1 MYRDYWDK
9 LLFHYK
15 LIHSKSF
22 KNVYSDIPYFMKP
35 KIYEEFIETAKHIN
49 NIALRVQNGI
59 NSEFSDF
66 KKYIPKFNYME
77 EIISLTREPIPVFWS
92 RFDGFIRAE
101 NKDKRIFYSELN
113 YDKPCAER
121 ECMVAEETLK
131 HNNVN
136 NGFYNKIIGNF
147 YDIKDKYYG
156 SKNINVAFLVDPAHY
171 EEAHLA
177 LLFQEQL
184 YRDDIKIIITGA
196 ENIYVDN
203 DETFCFDNKIDI
215 ILRLYPTEYLYEIKD
230 IRKLLTLFNDNK
242 ILILND
248 PRVIISQCKSLYS
261 YLWKLVDNKDTRL
274 NEKEREVIIKTLPY
288 TEELTN
294 FNIEKAIKYKND
306 FVIKPIYGRYSED
319 VFIGSLHSEIEWE
332 QSIEYIKNEMS
343 IKPFILQEFCKQKR
357 ELSYYYDG
365 NFRRSTK
372 GYGNYGVFLSNDEVI
387 GMCVRWNPDYLT
399 VDDYTWFTP
408 IGVKEE
414 VFKEKDTDL
423 YIEDIEIKIV
433 IDGEFTGI
441 YSHDKPYIK
450 TSLAIL
456 EEEKFDELKYASE
469 KLLKIFKKT
478 RNHLLDNI
486 NLYEDIL
493 SINGLGQLMK
503 KELSSELSFIG
514 RMDWI
519 LDIHD
524 NWKVLEING
533 ETPAGICE
541 AVYVEEIILKECD
554 IDEGFERINK
564 DLKRKIISQGK
575 RLVESYDVDN
585 PTIAFVA
592 LTYYEDWVNTNALY
606 RIFKE
611 TCEYSCIYGNIE
623 DLVIEDDKVY
633 LYGTKVDIIF
643 RYYPLDWFIK
653 EDHSNLKDLIKLVN
667 DKVFFLNPINT
678 IIMQSKSFFPIIY
691 ALIERDFY
699 TIEERGLIK
708 KYIPFTT
715 FDFNEL
721 KSNEFLIKPI
731 LGREGKK
738 ITLSHDLEKIPD
750 EDIIFQERVFQKGNE
765 DGEFVV
771 IGTYFTGD
779 EFAGVYTRI
788 GGEVTSKDCTF
799 ITLMKGIK
807 D

>member
-15 LIHSKSF
+15 LIHSKRF

-35 KIYEEFIETAKHIN
+35 KIYEEFIETAKYIN

-59 NSEFSDF
+59 NSEFKDF
-66 KKYIPKFNYME
+66 KKYIPKFNYMD
-77 EIISLTREPIPVFWS
+77 EIMSLTREPIPVFWS

-131 HNNVN
+131 YNNVN
-136 NGFYNKIIGNF
+136 NGFYKKIIENF

-184 YRDDIKIIITGA
+184 CRDDIKIIITGA
-196 ENIYVDN
+196 ENIYVDD
-203 DETFCFDNKIDI
+203 DEAFCFDNKIEI

-230 IRKLLTLFNDNK
+230 IHKLLALFNDNK

-248 PRVIISQCKSLYS
+248 PRVIISQCKNLYS
-261 YLWKLVDNKDTRL
+261 YLWKLVDNKDIRL
-274 NEKEREVIIKTLPY
+274 NDKEREVIITTLPC

-294 FNIEKAIKYKND
+294 FNIEKAIKNKDD

-319 VFIGSLHSEIEWE
+319 VFIGSLHSELEWE
-332 QSIEYIKNEMS
+332 QSIEYIKNEMP

-399 VDDYTWFTP
+399 VDDYTWFTS

-423 YIEDIEIKIV
+423 YIEDIETKIV

-493 SINGLGQLMK
+493 SINGLGGLME

-541 AVYVEEIILKECD
+541 AVFVEEIIIKEAD
-554 IDEGFERINK
+554 IEEDLERINK
-564 DLKRKIISQGK
+564 DLKRMIINQGK
-575 RLVESYDVDN
+575 RIVESYDVDN

-699 TIEERGLIK
+699 TIEETGLIK